1 LEWIGYV
8 ARMDN
13 GRVVKKIFESKPRG
27 RRRKGRPGLRWV
39 EDVEKDL
46 RETKVKG
53 WRRKAVDR
61 EDLASV
67 IKQGK
72 TLKMQ

>member
-1 LEWIGYV
+1 
-8 ARMDN
+8 MDN

>member
-1 LEWIGYV
+1 
-8 ARMDN
+8 MDIE
-13 GRVVKKIFESKPRG
+13 RVVKKVFESKPEG

-46 RETKVKG
+46 LKMKFKG
-53 WRRKAVDR
+53 WRQKTVDR
-61 EDLASV
+61 EEWASV

-72 TLKMQ
+72 PLRMQ